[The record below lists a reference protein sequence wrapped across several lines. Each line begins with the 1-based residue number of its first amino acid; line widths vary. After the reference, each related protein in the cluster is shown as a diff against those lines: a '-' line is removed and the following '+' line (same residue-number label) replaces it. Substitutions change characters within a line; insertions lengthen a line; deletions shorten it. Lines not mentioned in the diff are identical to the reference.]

1 MLRVDFHRVGYKP
14 SPLGGKVIS
23 KLFPLHTQCA
33 YNIFPKITQ
42 KGKQI
47 GRESY
52 RRGAHTVTDFK
63 YHFVWKTK
71 YSDGVLKGEIGLRMR
86 DIIREISAE
95 NSLNIIKG
103 NVRSNHVHV
112 LVTAPSH
119 LSPAKIMQYLKGKSS
134 YRLQREFSQ
143 LSKGNTQLTIILRCI
158 STIFFLVSHNH
169 GDKLSIIISDG
180 LISSLNSSL
189 LNNE

>member
-1 MLRVDFHRVGYKP
+1 M
-14 SPLGGKVIS
+14 S
-23 KLFPLHTQCA
+23 
-33 YNIFPKITQ
+33 
-42 KGKQI
+42 
-47 GRESY
+47 RENY

-71 YSDGVLKGEIGLRMR
+71 YSYGVLKGEIGLRLR

-112 LVTAPSH
+112 LITAPSH

-134 YRLQREFSQ
+134 YRLQREFPQ
-143 LSKGNTQLTIILRCI
+143 LRKKYWGRHLWGRGYFGATVGA
-158 STIFFLVSHNH
+158 VSEEQIKQYIENQTDEP
-169 GDKLSIIISDG
+169 GTFKVWDEAEEEKTDDTELQSD
-180 LISSLNSSL
+180 
-189 LNNE
+189 